1 VDELIARAQT
11 IADDVFFPV
20 AGEVDA
26 AGVVPTSHL
35 QTLAAAGLYGLT
47 GPVAAGGAGA
57 DQATVHAVVEALAGG
72 DLATTF
78 VWLQHLGVPR
88 MVAEAP
94 AALREEF
101 LADLCAGRTRSGIA
115 LLAATRP
122 GPPAITVRREGAE
135 FVLDGGVPWVTGW
148 AHVDVLLVAAR
159 DAADV
164 VHFLLVDAVEGP
176 TLTADPQ
183 RLVAVE
189 ASSTVELS
197 VRGHR
202 VPAGRLVRT
211 VPMQCWQAGDPAGL
225 RPNGSLALGVAARCA
240 RLAELPALDTD
251 LAAVRTQL
259 DAAGPAELPAARAAA
274 AALAHRASGLLAV
287 ATGSRSVGRGHP
299 AERLARAALF
309 LLVFGSRPSIRAALL
324 TQLLPSSG

>member
-1 VDELIARAQT
+1 MDEVIARAQT
-11 IADDVFFPV
+11 IADEVFFPA

-26 AGVVPTSHL
+26 AGVVPAAHL
-35 QTLAAAGLYGLT
+35 ETLAEAGLYGLT
-47 GPVAAGGAGA
+47 GPVGAGGQGA
-57 DQATVHAVVEALAGG
+57 DQAAVDAVVEALAGG

-78 VWLQHLGVPR
+78 VWLQHLAVPR
-88 MVAEAP
+88 MVAEGP

-101 LADLCAGRTRSGIA
+101 LVDLCAGRTRSGIA

-122 GPPAITVRREGAE
+122 GPPAITVRREADG

-189 ASSTVELS
+189 ASSTVQFS

-202 VPAGRLVRT
+202 VPATRLVRT
-211 VPMQCWQAGDPAGL
+211 VPMERWQA
-225 RPNGSLALGVAARCA
+225 
-240 RLAELPALDTD
+240 
-251 LAAVRTQL
+251 
-259 DAAGPAELPAARAAA
+259 
-274 AALAHRASGLLAV
+274 
-287 ATGSRSVGRGHP
+287 
-299 AERLARAALF
+299 
-309 LLVFGSRPSIRAALL
+309 
-324 TQLLPSSG
+324 